1 MYSQIPKITGLHTV
15 STSTFLNLIVKG
27 LNSRPEYD
35 GYINQFNPTAITTF
49 AMLQSAI
56 FNWCLV
62 KQVDP
67 APSPEEAEM
76 AAAAYRARKPF
87 NSKHLP
93 FRDRTISY
101 KKMIC
106 WNCGGIGHS
115 SRDCT
120 SEDTDLAFKP
130 ADSDE
135 ADHGSKSPPKQ
146 RSRDDKDSDDKK
158 TPKKTSDRRQR
169 PRRYQSRGRH
179 AHVADG
185 DQSISLGER
194 PVLRGVA

>member
-1 MYSQIPKITGLHTV
+1 MTSTESLQTYLSRAADMYSQIPKIQGTHIV
-15 STSTFLNLIVKG
+15 SNSTFLNLIVKG

-101 KKMIC
+101 KQ
-106 WNCGGIGHS
+106 
-115 SRDCT
+115 
-120 SEDTDLAFKP
+120 EDDLL
-130 ADSDE
+130 E
-135 ADHGSKSPPKQ
+135 LWGN
-146 RSRDDKDSDDKK
+146 
-158 TPKKTSDRRQR
+158 R
-169 PRRYQSRGRH
+169 P
-179 AHVADG
+179 
-185 DQSISLGER
+185 
-194 PVLRGVA
+194 